1 MVIGQMSYS
10 IVFKIIVVFLST
22 AQTVMNLFSNNYAI
36 FAPIAKTWRT
46 IPVMSSTKKFKGFTL
61 IELLVVIAII
71 AILAGLLLPA
81 LSAAKY
87 KAKVINCTS
96 NFKQWCVMASIYSTD
111 DPEGKM
117 PSFPTTTSGGNPTDV
132 ATNFLSNLKA
142 YNFSVPMFFC
152 PVRQSEL
159 DTANKWFYNNGTP
172 SHRSISS
179 VDDLNQYF
187 TSPTGRS
194 VNGGYA
200 KLFHEWWVPRT
211 TTLSG
216 GTYFPVPTGTGQS
229 APAGVEAWPLKT
241 SDKGAAFQP
250 IISDLAEGNGSTD
263 VNTIPKNQAHFNN
276 SGLTSINLGYADG
289 HVEAHNKAKI
299 TWQFTG
305 NNGSQSY
312 FY

>member
-1 MVIGQMSYS
+1 
-10 IVFKIIVVFLST
+10 
-22 AQTVMNLFSNNYAI
+22 MNLFSNNYAVC
-36 FAPIAKTWRT
+36 APIANSQRT
-46 IPVMSSTKKFKGFTL
+46 IPVIPSMKKFKGFTL

-81 LSAAKY
+81 LSAAKF

-96 NFKQWCVMASIYSTD
+96 NHKQWCLMASIYASD
-111 DPEGKM
+111 DSQGQM
-117 PSFPTTTSGGNPTDV
+117 PSFPTTSSGGNPTDV

-159 DTANKWFYNNGTP
+159 DAANQWFYLNGTP
-172 SHRSISS
+172 SHKSISS

-200 KLFHEWWVPRT
+200 KLFHDWWVPRT
-211 TTLSG
+211 TTLSS

-241 SDKGAAFQP
+241 TDKGAAFQP
-250 IISDLAEGNGSTD
+250 IISDLAEGNGTTNVSS
-263 VNTIPKNQAHFNN
+263 IPKNEAHFTS
-276 SGLTSINLGYADG
+276 SGLSSINCGYADG
-289 HVEAHNKAKI
+289 HVETHNKSKI
-299 TWQFTG
+299 AWQFTG
-305 NNGSQSY
+305 NNGAQSY